1 MKITYVGKTIGENTI
16 DLRVEAIVKDNSVL
30 LNLLE
35 QIKEMEG
42 VKDIIWSEIVS
53 AVGRKISIPS
63 FIIDKIG

>member
-1 MKITYVGKTIGENTI
+1 
-16 DLRVEAIVKDNSVL
+16 L